1 MECNIDI
8 DISSDIAWFKLIYYN
23 IKANDNGRKLNFN
36 TAPAAASIVRTYP
49 VRPQRWRQCR
59 RTALHAPCNKNIL
72 HAFCRFAGAAP
83 HSGPGPVTDTQLP
96 SLTTPA
102 CCNYAVNRRIWKNC
116 LAPAKKSGISLCS
129 DTPEPHTVSNYTTT
143 PLQNGMDET
152 AQPSLTKEC
161 RCRRVP
167 AKRAGRFFVFL
178 LQVLQNGTGTPK

>member
-1 MECNIDI
+1 MLRFQIHFRVYLKSRKYRLFLCFQRYLRKNSEFTVYFERTLAFESCKTRVRPSMGCRKIKETHCGRRR
-8 DISSDIAWFKLIYYN
+8 SSIKTDRQGNSIPPPVWYLIYYN

-102 CCNYAVNRRIWKNC
+102 CCNYAVNRRI
-116 LAPAKKSGISLCS
+116 
-129 DTPEPHTVSNYTTT
+129 
-143 PLQNGMDET
+143 
-152 AQPSLTKEC
+152 
-161 RCRRVP
+161 
-167 AKRAGRFFVFL
+167 
-178 LQVLQNGTGTPK
+178 